1 MREHL
6 AVSSAAHM
14 GDVELGDEAGRL
26 DGSLASPPM
35 SLDVGARAGIW
46 GSASA
51 LLSHGPLAQGGLE
64 GATGLAL
71 GYVQSGKTTSI
82 TALLALAADDG
93 YRLMVALLGTTN
105 LLLDQNTARIQG
117 ALVGDRVDY
126 RWVTL
131 PNPKGRQAATK
142 LADWLDRGRVLLVP
156 VLKHA
161 GRLNALADALAEAGA
176 ERTPTII
183 IDDEADQASLNTKV
197 RAQDESET
205 FAAIQRVRAAV
216 PNHLYVQYTATPY
229 APLLLEPDDHLSPD
243 FVEML
248 NPGPGYTG
256 GREFFI
262 DNADRVVRP
271 IPTLDEQAP
280 RGLPTG
286 LPASLVDALGSFVAG
301 TAMLLGN
308 ALDTAPVSML
318 IHSTH
323 KNDVQARYQ
332 FLLERRL
339 RQWKQQAEDAERA
352 DALPP
357 EIVAERGRLL
367 RAGARDLPD
376 DAFIEQVRF
385 TLRESTVWLVNSAS
399 DVKKIDWRVA
409 PVHIL
414 IGGNKLDR
422 GFTVEGLTVTY
433 MNRPA
438 SPQVDT
444 LEQRARAFG
453 YRQDLLPYCQ
463 FFATPRTL
471 ETLRGTV
478 FTEYDLRAELEDWL
492 DGGGSVADWARH
504 VGMMLPAGTRPTR
517 DAVLTAVE
525 RFNVGAEWHSLRRP
539 DLSEGTRQRNRSL
552 VEAVGLLDAPER
564 SFGRLGHRVVDV
576 QLRDVRERLLE
587 PWQLASYSP
596 GWRHDDILQYLSRL
610 DDQAQTV
617 PVVLMQQPEGGPRE
631 RRWDDELGFVNLF
644 QGPDVIERA
653 GADFY
658 RGDRNLFDFDREPTK
673 IVFQVHR
680 VHPRGVDIDEVLTL
694 AARLG
699 TNVVVRRGT

>member
-1 MREHL
+1 M
-6 AVSSAAHM
+6 SSATPS
-14 GDVELGDEAGRL
+14 GNVQLGLEAGRL
-26 DGSLASPPM
+26 DDSLAAPPM
-35 SLDVGARAGIW
+35 SLGVEARTGIW
-46 GSASA
+46 RSANA
-51 LLSHGPLAQGGLE
+51 LLSHGPLGSSGRD

-82 TALLALAADDG
+82 TALLALAADEG
-93 YRLMVALLGTTN
+93 YRLMIALLGTTN

-117 ALVGDRVDY
+117 ALVGDRTDY

-131 PNPKGRQAATK
+131 ANPKGRQAAGK

-161 GRLNALADALAEAGA
+161 GRLNALADALVEARA
-176 ERTPTII
+176 DQVPTIV

-197 RAQDESET
+197 KAQDESET

-262 DNADRVVRP
+262 DNAERVVRP
-271 IPTLDEQAP
+271 IPTLDEQVP
-280 RGLPTG
+280 RGLPTA
-286 LPASLVDALGSFVAG
+286 LPASLIDALGSFIAG

-323 KNDVQARYQ
+323 KNDVQARYL

-339 RQWKQQAEDAERA
+339 RQWRQQAEDANSADELPSEILTERA
-352 DALPP
+352 
-357 EIVAERGRLL
+357 RLL
-367 RAGARDLPD
+367 RAGARDLDD
-376 DAFIEQVRF
+376 DAFVAQVRF
-385 TLRESTVWLVNSAS
+385 ALREATVWLVNSAS

-433 MNRPA
+433 MNRPT
-438 SPQVDT
+438 SPQIDT

-453 YRQDLLPYCQ
+453 YRQELLPYCQ

-471 ETLRGTV
+471 DTLRGTV
-478 FTEYDLRAELEDWL
+478 FTEYDLRAELEDWI
-492 DGGGSVADWARH
+492 DGGGTVAGWARH

-539 DLSEGTRQRNRSL
+539 DLADGARLHNRAL
-552 VEAVGLLDAPER
+552 VEATGLLDAPQR
-564 SFGRLGHRVVDV
+564 SFGRLSHRVVEMTV
-576 QLRDVRERLLE
+576 ESLRQKLLE
-587 PWQLASYSP
+587 PWRLTSYSP
-596 GWRHDDILQYLSRL
+596 GWRHDDIVQFLTRVEVQDVS
-610 DDQAQTV
+610 V
-617 PVVLMQQPEGGPRE
+617 PVVFMEQPEGGARE
-631 RRWDDELGFVNLF
+631 RRWDNELGFVNLF
-644 QGPDVIERA
+644 QGPDLAERP
-653 GADFY
+653 GVEFY
-658 RGDRNLFDFDREPTK
+658 PGDRNLFDFEREPSK
-673 IVFQVHR
+673 VVIQVHR
-680 VHPRGVDIDEVLTL
+680 VHPRGVPIDEVLTL